1 MKTILIYP
9 IGKKVEISDKLHGIL
24 CVYKTFWPPETTI
37 KLGKKVIALKDFTP
51 WPPPEQ
57 VPLLE
62 VPETKKKIERNTDM
76 G

>member
-1 MKTILIYP
+1 MAKTILIYP
-9 IGKKVEISDKLHGIL
+9 IGKKVEVSDKLHGIL
-24 CVYKTFWPPETTI
+24 CVYKIFWPPETTI

-57 VPLLE
+57 VGFDLKVE
-62 VPETKKKIERNTDM
+62 APEIKRNTDL

>member
-24 CVYKTFWPPETTI
+24 CVYKIFWPPETTI

-57 VPLLE
+57 VGLGFTVLE
-62 VPETKKKIERNTDM
+62 KKKERNTDL

>member
-1 MKTILIYP
+1 MAKMILIYP
-9 IGKKVEISDKLHGIL
+9 IGKKVPVSDKLHGIL
-24 CVYKTFWPPETTI
+24 CVYKIFWPPETTI

-57 VPLLE
+57 QGLDLKVE
-62 VPETKKKIERNTDM
+62 EQKKQRNTDL